1 MQDEGKNATLKGLNI
16 NKPRDEIGKKA
27 AFVSRQPSI

>member
-1 MQDEGKNATLKGLNI
+1 MQSDETQDEGKNATLKGLNI

-27 AFVSRQPSI
+27 ALI